1 MTAPKTHPKYEPPK
15 VVTYRED
22 EILKHMGPI
31 GGCVSG
37 AYCPGGGLESA
48 PMNPFGLRPR
58 RHHPGRRSRRYRSS
72 LRSLYL
78 EEDEDYDEE
87 DI

>member
-37 AYCPGGGLESA
+37 VYNPLA
-48 PMNPFGLRPR
+48 PMNSFGPRPR

>member
-31 GGCVSG
+31 GGCASG
-37 AYCPGGGLESA
+37 GYDPLCPDFQPA
-48 PMNPFGLRPR
+48 PMNPFGHRPE
-58 RHHPGRRSRRYRSS
+58 RHHPGRSSRRYRSS

-78 EEDEDYDEE
+78 DDDED